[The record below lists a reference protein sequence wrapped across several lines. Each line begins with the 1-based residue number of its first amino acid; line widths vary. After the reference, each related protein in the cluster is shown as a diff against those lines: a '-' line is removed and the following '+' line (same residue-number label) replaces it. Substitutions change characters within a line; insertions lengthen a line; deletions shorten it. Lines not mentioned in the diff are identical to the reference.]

1 MKKVLAYLTI
11 ILFCFA
17 VSVSAQTWHTADQK
31 TVGWDAVTA
40 NTNGDIVPADQIS
53 YTVYLYNAV
62 TDPAHLNAVTLG
74 STVETQYL
82 ITLGVEGRYFWG
94 VKSVRTIEGDVVGE
108 SAIIWTSLPEYD
120 FGIQFYFAPMEPG
133 GLN

>member
-17 VSVSAQTWHTADQK
+17 VSVSAQTWHTANQK
-31 TVGWDAVTA
+31 TVGWDAVTT

-62 TDPAHLNAVTLG
+62 TDPNHLNAVTLG

-94 VKSVRTIEGDVVGE
+94 VKAVRIIEGDVVGE

>member
-1 MKKVLAYLTI
+1 MKKFLLAVIMVLFIMAI
-11 ILFCFA
+11 PAFG
-17 VSVSAQTWHTADQK
+17 QTWHTADQK
-31 TVGWDAVTA
+31 TVGWDAVTT
-40 NTNGDIVPADQIS
+40 NTNGGIIPTDQIS

-62 TDPAHLNAVTLG
+62 TDPNHLNAVTLG

-108 SAIIWTSLPEYD
+108 SVIIWTSLPQYD